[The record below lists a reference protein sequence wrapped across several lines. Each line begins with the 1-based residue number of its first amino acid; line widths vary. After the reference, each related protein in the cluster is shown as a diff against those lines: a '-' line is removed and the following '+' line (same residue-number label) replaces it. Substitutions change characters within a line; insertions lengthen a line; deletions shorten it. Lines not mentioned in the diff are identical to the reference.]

1 MTYFHSRIKGLK
13 RKGVVLGVSAALGVG
28 TFGLHVSAPLAN
40 SNLTSASVQ
49 VAPYVDMTLWPLR
62 SLSQIATNSGL
73 RSLTLAFIVSSKGT
87 CAPSWGNY
95 FPVGKNSGSF
105 ASNISEFQ
113 NMGGSPIISFGGEAN
128 KEMALVC
135 PSAQALEQ
143 QYQYVVDHYHV
154 YNLDFD
160 IEGTALNS
168 QASIQMRNQ
177 ALALLQK
184 NEAALGHT
192 VTVSYTLPVMPW
204 GLLSNSQY
212 LLNNA
217 AANGVNVSVVNVM
230 AMDYGLSN
238 PQNQMGNWAI
248 QAAQATEAQ
257 LAKIWPQKTASQLWS
272 MVGLTPMIGQ
282 NDLSGEIFTPQNA
295 SQVYDFAVS
304 QGMGRLSYWSAE
316 RDFECSGGA
325 DVNSNTCSGVIQT
338 PYEFASLLM
347 GSTASAPPPSTTTT
361 QASTTTTTQPSTT
374 TTQPSTTTTQAS
386 TTTTTQ
392 PSTTTTQPST
402 TTTTQPSTTTTQAST
417 TTTRVSSGSLSN
429 VLQISLS
436 RNRTWWGGYSDYVT
450 IANKSSNKV
459 YGWKVDFSLNGARVA
474 DLWDGS
480 VSFANGDY
488 VVTPASWNTV
498 IAPGSS
504 VKFGFVVKSSNKTAP
519 NLAGLNLE

>member
-230 AMDYGLSN
+230 AMDYGLTN

-361 QASTTTTTQPSTT
+361 QASTTTTTQ
-374 TTQPSTTTTQAS
+374 A
-386 TTTTTQ
+386 
-392 PSTTTTQPST
+392 
-402 TTTTQPSTTTTQAST
+402 STTTTQAST

>member
-230 AMDYGLSN
+230 AMDYGLTN

-374 TTQPSTTTTQAS
+374 TTTQA
-386 TTTTTQ
+386 
-392 PSTTTTQPST
+392 ST

>member
-230 AMDYGLSN
+230 AMDYGLTN

-361 QASTTTTTQPSTT
+361 QASTTTT
-374 TTQPSTTTTQAS
+374 
-386 TTTTTQ
+386 
-392 PSTTTTQPST
+392 
-402 TTTTQPSTTTTQAST
+402 
-417 TTTRVSSGSLSN
+417 RVSSGSLSN

-480 VSFANGDY
+480 VSFTNGDY